1 MYKSI
6 ANFADS
12 WAFEQKATMQV
23 LQNLTNE
30 TLTLKPNENIRTI
43 KDLAWHIA
51 LTPLDIL
58 AEMGTPNILSE
69 GYTPPQETTVQEIL
83 DGYNTRAQATLEAV
97 KTNYTDADL
106 NRKINMYGE
115 EWTIG
120 QTLNMMIM
128 HQTHHRGQLTVIM
141 RLHGLKVTGVY
152 GPAKEEWAA
161 MNMEAMQ

>member
-97 KTNYTDADL
+97 KTNYT
-106 NRKINMYGE
+106 
-115 EWTIG
+115 G